1 MPVHVAELRENR
13 NDDRRQQQLGCLEPV
28 HVRVMDAEVDD
39 DVAEE
44 RNVVALDDAA
54 DEFDEDEPADQPC
67 SDSQARSAQPV
78 EGGCGGHA
86 RENSTAAAPSL
97 VRGQP
102 RGEPVTTERETLTWQ
117 GFGDAARELSRTI
130 VADGFMPDVVVAIA
144 RGGLLPA
151 GAIAYGLGIK
161 NCGAINVEF
170 YTGIGTVLPDPELLP
185 PEMDMAYLDGRRVL
199 LVDDVADSGRTLDLA
214 VRLLT
219 DRGAIV
225 RSVVIYTKPTT
236 IIRPDWSW
244 KDTDLWI
251 DFPWSWQGSVIE
263 QDAAVRESA

>member
-1 MPVHVAELRENR
+1 M
-13 NDDRRQQQLGCLEPV
+13 
-28 HVRVMDAEVDD
+28 
-39 DVAEE
+39 
-44 RNVVALDDAA
+44 
-54 DEFDEDEPADQPC
+54 
-67 SDSQARSAQPV
+67 
-78 EGGCGGHA
+78 
-86 RENSTAAAPSL
+86 
-97 VRGQP
+97 
-102 RGEPVTTERETLTWQ
+102 TTERETLTWQ
-117 GFGDAARELSRTI
+117 GFGDATRELSRTI
-130 VADGFMPDVVVAIA
+130 VAEGFMPDVVVAIA

-151 GAIAYGLGIK
+151 GAIAYGLGVK

-263 QDAAVRESA
+263 QDAAAQEPA

>member
-1 MPVHVAELRENR
+1 M
-13 NDDRRQQQLGCLEPV
+13 
-28 HVRVMDAEVDD
+28 
-39 DVAEE
+39 
-44 RNVVALDDAA
+44 
-54 DEFDEDEPADQPC
+54 
-67 SDSQARSAQPV
+67 
-78 EGGCGGHA
+78 
-86 RENSTAAAPSL
+86 
-97 VRGQP
+97 
-102 RGEPVTTERETLTWQ
+102 TTERETLTWQ
-117 GFGDAARELSRTI
+117 GFGDATRELSRTI

-151 GAIAYGLGIK
+151 GAIAYGLGVK

-263 QDAAVRESA
+263 QDAAVAGSA

>member
-1 MPVHVAELRENR
+1 M
-13 NDDRRQQQLGCLEPV
+13 
-28 HVRVMDAEVDD
+28 
-39 DVAEE
+39 
-44 RNVVALDDAA
+44 
-54 DEFDEDEPADQPC
+54 
-67 SDSQARSAQPV
+67 
-78 EGGCGGHA
+78 
-86 RENSTAAAPSL
+86 
-97 VRGQP
+97 
-102 RGEPVTTERETLTWQ
+102 TTERETLTWQ
-117 GFGDAARELSRTI
+117 GFGDATRELSRTI

-199 LVDDVADSGRTLDLA
+199 LVDDVADSGRPLDLA